1 MPRSGHDELRAA
13 AADAAEETLSWRR
26 GDKHGAAPK
35 AGRSPGALEKRAA
48 RARYRQKARQAA
60 FRRLAQKHAAEFR
73 QMFEE
78 ELGER

>member
-1 MPRSGHDELRAA
+1 LADYDELRAA
-13 AADAAEETLSWRR
+13 AADAAEGDQSWRR

-60 FRRLAQKHAAEFR
+60 YRRLAAKYQKEFR
-73 QMFEE
+73 QMFEQ
-78 ELGER
+78 ELGEM